1 MLGLNS
7 MVWLGLLVWVGVPLL
22 AMLAIALFWRRSIS
36 VLKKV
41 LALVVGFAILS
52 APVLV
57 SNGMKVYYDRQVR
70 ELCAKDGGVKVYETV
85 KLPSSRFDQFGQLR
99 IPSKQNVKPE
109 DEYLYESSTTYTR
122 NGNPEM
128 WKSHYRVYRQLDGKL
143 LGESVSYSR
152 RGGDMPG
159 PWHESSFGCPR
170 NADIT
175 DLIRQIFIKN

>member
-1 MLGLNS
+1 MLGLNY
-7 MVWLGLLVWVGVPLL
+7 LVWIGIVSWIVVPLL
-22 AMLAIALFWRRSIS
+22 ALLTTALLWRRSHA
-36 VLKKV
+36 VLSKG
-41 LALVVGFAILS
+41 LALVVGVAILS
-52 APVLV
+52 APLLV
-57 SNGMKVYYDRQVR
+57 SSGVKTHYDRQVR
-70 ELCAKDGGVKVYETV
+70 ELCVKDGGVRVYETV